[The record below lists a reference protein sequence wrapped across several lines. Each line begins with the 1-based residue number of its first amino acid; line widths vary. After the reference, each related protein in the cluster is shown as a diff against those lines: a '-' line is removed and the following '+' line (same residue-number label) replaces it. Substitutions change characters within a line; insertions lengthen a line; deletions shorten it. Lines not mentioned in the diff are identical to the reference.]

1 MIVKILLLSLLV
13 ALSAFGVLGDYFL
26 KKAGQHA
33 IEWKY
38 IALAALIFGSTAVGW
53 FLVYR
58 KFELSSAGVIYGVT
72 TALLLVVIGIVFFN
86 ENVNSYE
93 KIGIV
98 LAIASLFLLGR
109 FA

>member
-1 MIVKILLLSLLV
+1 MLGKVLLLLLLV
-13 ALSAFGVLGDYFL
+13 GLSTVGVVGDYFL
-26 KKAGQHA
+26 KKGGQNA

-38 IALAALIFGSTAVGW
+38 IALAALIFGSTAFGW

-72 TALLLVVIGIVFFN
+72 TSLLLVLMGVIFFH
-86 ENVNSYE
+86 ENVNGYE
-93 KIGIV
+93 KIGIAFAITSLLL
-98 LAIASLFLLGR
+98 LAR